1 MDDHSRKLRVKKLE
15 KKLFRSESEVHT
27 MEENFWKRGCDS
39 IIYKGLFLTD
49 GMLEY
54 AIKRN
59 WSVQRNNVKYKIE
72 IETLFN
78 CKTVQINTDKK
89 IQVKKMYEMLCKILS
104 FECLYDGRFFD
115 ANSVEIDGEDHT
127 AEIKK
132 HLLSYYSGN
141 KYYTKFSQP
150 LNDTKYKSGFCA
162 WERFDK
168 KYRFMNQMYHYVGYG
183 LGATADLR
191 LALFSEIF
199 EPLSEILEEQ
209 HTIKVI
215 STRLKKPNDP
225 TFADKIRAVMM
236 VYGVDTLFANDDIED
251 VIKKTVNTRNKLLH
265 VNVDKE
271 ETLTGGECGFY
282 IKKYVDMYR
291 IILMKN
297 LGIYSEDNQKEL
309 EDSVKKFNEN
319 FPQLR
324 IKKKRVL
331 KKKTN

>member
-1 MDDHSRKLRVKKLE
+1 
-15 KKLFRSESEVHT
+15 

-78 CKTVQINTDKK
+78 SKTVQINTDKK

-104 FECLYDGRFFD
+104 FECLYDGRFFGV
-115 ANSVEIDGEDHT
+115 NNVEIDGEDHT
-127 AEIKK
+127 AEIKE

-150 LNDTKYKSGFCA
+150 LNDTKYKGGFCA

-199 EPLSEILEEQ
+199 EPLSEMLEEQ
-209 HTIKVI
+209 YTI
-215 STRLKKPNDP
+215 TRLKKPNDP

-324 IKKKRVL
+324 IKKKRVR

>member
-1 MDDHSRKLRVKKLE
+1 M
-15 KKLFRSESEVHT
+15 F
-27 MEENFWKRGCDS
+27 
-39 IIYKGLFLTD
+39 
-49 GMLEY
+49 EY

-72 IETLFN
+72 METLFN
-78 CKTVQINTDKK
+78 SKTVQINTDKK
-89 IQVKKMYEMLCKILS
+89 IQVKKMYEMLCKILN

-127 AEIKK
+127 AEIKE

-199 EPLSEILEEQ
+199 EPLSEMLEEQ

-236 VYGVDTLFANDDIED
+236 VYGGDTLFANDDIED

-271 ETLTGGECGFY
+271 ETLNGGECGFY

-297 LGIYSEDNQKEL
+297 LGIYSDDNQKEL

-324 IKKKRVL
+324 IKKKCVR

>member
-1 MDDHSRKLRVKKLE
+1 MDDHSRKLRV

-78 CKTVQINTDKK
+78 SKTVQINTDKK

-104 FECLYDGRFFD
+104 FECLYDGRFFGV
-115 ANSVEIDGEDHT
+115 NNVEIDGEDHT
-127 AEIKK
+127 AEIKE

-150 LNDTKYKSGFCA
+150 LNDTKYKGGFCA

-199 EPLSEILEEQ
+199 EPLSEMLEEQ
-209 HTIKVI
+209 YTIKVI

-251 VIKKTVNTRNKLLH
+251 VIKKR
-265 VNVDKE
+265 
-271 ETLTGGECGFY
+271 
-282 IKKYVDMYR
+282 
-291 IILMKN
+291 
-297 LGIYSEDNQKEL
+297 
-309 EDSVKKFNEN
+309 
-319 FPQLR
+319 
-324 IKKKRVL
+324 
-331 KKKTN
+331 

>member
-1 MDDHSRKLRVKKLE
+1 
-15 KKLFRSESEVHT
+15 

-49 GMLEY
+49 GMFEY

-72 IETLFN
+72 METLFN
-78 CKTVQINTDKK
+78 SKTVQINTDKK
-89 IQVKKMYEMLCKILS
+89 IQVKKMYEMLCKILN

-127 AEIKK
+127 AEIKE

-199 EPLSEILEEQ
+199 EPLSEMLEEQ

-236 VYGVDTLFANDDIED
+236 VYGGDTLFANDDIED

-265 VNVDKE
+265 VNVDK
-271 ETLTGGECGFY
+271 
-282 IKKYVDMYR
+282 D
-291 IILMKN
+291 
-297 LGIYSEDNQKEL
+297 
-309 EDSVKKFNEN
+309 
-319 FPQLR
+319 LR
-324 IKKKRVL
+324 ITIR
-331 KKKTN
+331 

>member
-1 MDDHSRKLRVKKLE
+1 
-15 KKLFRSESEVHT
+15 
-27 MEENFWKRGCDS
+27 
-39 IIYKGLFLTD
+39 
-49 GMLEY
+49 
-54 AIKRN
+54 
-59 WSVQRNNVKYKIE
+59 
-72 IETLFN
+72 
-78 CKTVQINTDKK
+78 
-89 IQVKKMYEMLCKILS
+89 MYEMLCKILS

-115 ANSVEIDGEDHT
+115 ANSVVIDGEDHM
-127 AEIKK
+127 AEIKEY
-132 HLLSYYSGN
+132 LLSYYSGN

-199 EPLSEILEEQ
+199 EPLSEMLEEQ

-225 TFADKIRAVMM
+225 TFADKIRAVMI

-265 VNVDKE
+265 VNVDKK

-324 IKKKRVL
+324 IKKKRVC

>member
-1 MDDHSRKLRVKKLE
+1 
-15 KKLFRSESEVHT
+15 

-49 GMLEY
+49 GMFEY

-72 IETLFN
+72 METLFN
-78 CKTVQINTDKK
+78 SKTVQINTDKK
-89 IQVKKMYEMLCKILS
+89 IQVKKMYEMLCKILN

-127 AEIKK
+127 AEIKEN
-132 HLLSYYSGN
+132 LLSYYSGN

-199 EPLSEILEEQ
+199 EPLSEMLEEQ

-236 VYGVDTLFANDDIED
+236 VYGGDTLFANDDIED

-271 ETLTGGECGFY
+271 ETLNGGECGFY

-297 LGIYSEDNQKEL
+297 LGIYSDDNQKEL

-324 IKKKRVL
+324 IKKKCVR

>member
-1 MDDHSRKLRVKKLE
+1 MKKLE

-59 WSVQRNNVKYKIE
+59 WSVQRNNVKYIIE

-78 CKTVQINTDKK
+78 SKTVQINTDKK

-115 ANSVEIDGEDHT
+115 ANSVVIDGEDNT
-127 AEIKK
+127 AEIKE

-199 EPLSEILEEQ
+199 EPLSEMLEEQ

-225 TFADKIRAVMM
+225 TFADKIRAVMI

-265 VNVDKE
+265 VNVDKK

-309 EDSVKKFNEN
+309 EDSVKTFNEN

-324 IKKKRVL
+324 IKKKRVS

>member
-1 MDDHSRKLRVKKLE
+1 MKKLE

-27 MEENFWKRGCDS
+27 VEENFWKRGCDS

-59 WSVQRNNVKYKIE
+59 WSVQRNNVKYIIE

-78 CKTVQINTDKK
+78 SKTVQINTDKK

-115 ANSVEIDGEDHT
+115 ANSVVIDGEDHT
-127 AEIKK
+127 AEIKE

-199 EPLSEILEEQ
+199 EPLSEMLEEQ

-215 STRLKKPNDP
+215 STRLKKPNNP
-225 TFADKIRAVMM
+225 TFADKIRAVMI

-265 VNVDKE
+265 VNVDKK

-324 IKKKRVL
+324 IYKKRVC

>member
-1 MDDHSRKLRVKKLE
+1 
-15 KKLFRSESEVHT
+15 
-27 MEENFWKRGCDS
+27 MEENFWKLGCDS

-49 GMLEY
+49 GMFEY

-72 IETLFN
+72 METLFN
-78 CKTVQINTDKK
+78 SKTVQINTDKK
-89 IQVKKMYEMLCKILS
+89 IQVKKMYEMLCKILN

-127 AEIKK
+127 AEIKE

-199 EPLSEILEEQ
+199 EPLSEMLEEQ

-236 VYGVDTLFANDDIED
+236 VYGGDTLFANDDIED

-271 ETLTGGECGFY
+271 ETLNGGECGFY

-297 LGIYSEDNQKEL
+297 LGIYSDDNQKEL

-324 IKKKRVL
+324 IKKKCVR